1 MPCKKLKKIYKV
13 DPEKN
18 ASQVDRQMNRTD
30 FTGPIQQRCKFD
42 HVFRK
47 FENKIFI
54 SYLA

>member
-18 ASQVDRQMNRTD
+18 ASQVDRQMSRTD

-54 SYLA
+54 SYLV